1 MVGAAENGRVWE
13 MGRLDDFELSRLPPP
28 PILDAAASE
37 RSERSADRRLANDV
51 AEMGGRL
58 LAGVKG
64 GDVLAPDGML
74 DDGGEGALGMMLEPL
89 RLA

>member
-1 MVGAAENGRVWE
+1 MRAHVT
-13 MGRLDDFELSRLPPP
+13 F
-28 PILDAAASE
+28 
-37 RSERSADRRLANDV
+37 

-64 GDVLAPDGML
+64 GDVLAPDSVM
-74 DDGGEGALGMMLEPL
+74 DDQGEGAIGVMLEPL